1 MCIRR
6 KNTVFFSR
14 SAISTGPGGLIRA
27 YRAIPMFAEI
37 AEAIKSYAP
46 DAWVINYTNR

>member
-1 MCIRR
+1 
-6 KNTVFFSR
+6 
-14 SAISTGPGGLIRA
+14 
-27 YRAIPMFAEI
+27 MFAEI